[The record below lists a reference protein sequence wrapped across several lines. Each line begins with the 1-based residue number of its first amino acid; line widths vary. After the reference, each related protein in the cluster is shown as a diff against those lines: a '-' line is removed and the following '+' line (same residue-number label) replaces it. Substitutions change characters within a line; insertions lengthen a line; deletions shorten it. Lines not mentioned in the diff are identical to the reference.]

1 MSTFADEVRE
11 IAARYPDSRSAVL
24 PALRV
29 AQERHDGW
37 LPPEAFV
44 EVADALELTPAYCQA
59 VATFYDMYNLAPT
72 GKHSI
77 EVCTNLSCA
86 LAKAQDVVE
95 AFEEVADAL
104 DLTPA
109 YCQAVATFYDMYHLA
124 PVGKHLVEV
133 CTNLS
138 CALARAQDVVDA
150 FESELGIRAGE
161 TTEDGEITFRVV
173 ECLGGCGYA
182 PVVAVDHRYR
192 HDVKPDD
199 AAGIVEE
206 LRAGS

>member
-1 MSTFADEVRE
+1 VSTFADEVRE

-95 AFEEVADAL
+95 AFE
-104 DLTPA
+104 
-109 YCQAVATFYDMYHLA
+109 
-124 PVGKHLVEV
+124 
-133 CTNLS
+133 
-138 CALARAQDVVDA
+138 
-150 FESELGIRAGE
+150 SELGVRAGE

-173 ECLGGCGYA
+173 ECLGACGYA
-182 PVVAVDHRYR
+182 PVAAVDHRYR
-192 HDVKPDD
+192 QHLKPEDVP
-199 AAGIVEE
+199 AIVEE
-206 LRAGS
+206 LRAGA